1 MKTLVTGGAG
11 FIGSHLVDA
20 LVAAGHEVRVLDDL
34 FNGRPENLPAGAELV
49 VGDVADFD
57 LVQEVLEGVEVAFHQ
72 AALGSVRRSF
82 DVPYMTNRINV
93 QGTLAVLE
101 GARRAGVRRV
111 VFASSSSVYG
121 GEAPLPTAEDAPIA
135 PRSPY
140 AVSKAAGEFYG
151 RVFAQSLDVETV
163 ALRYFNVYGPRQRAD
178 SPYAAVI
185 PLFLDALRRGEQ
197 PVIEGDGQ
205 QSRDF
210 TFVADAVQANLRA
223 AEAPA
228 AVCSGRVY
236 NVAGGR
242 RVTIL
247 ELLEAVAGVLGV
259 GADPGFTVARPGDVR
274 ASQADL
280 TAIRSDLGYEP
291 SLDLEDGLR
300 ATIEVEEPT

>member
-1 MKTLVTGGAG
+1 MKALVTGGAG

-20 LVAAGHEVRVLDDL
+20 LVAAGHDVRVLDNL
-34 FNGRPENLPAGAELV
+34 FNGRHENLPAGVELV
-49 VGDVADFD
+49 EGDVADFD
-57 LVQEVLEGVEVAFHQ
+57 LVQDISEGVDVTFHQ

-101 GARRAGVRRV
+101 GARRSGVRRV

-121 GEAPLPTAEDAPIA
+121 GEAPVPTSENAPLA

-140 AVSKAAGEFYG
+140 AVSKAAGEHYG
-151 RVFAQSLDVETV
+151 RVFAQSLGVETV
-163 ALRYFNVYGPRQRAD
+163 ALRYFNVFGPRQRAD

-185 PLFLDALRRGEQ
+185 PLFVDALRQGQQ
-197 PVIEGDGQ
+197 PVIEGDGE

-228 AVCSGRVY
+228 AACSGRVY

-242 RVTIL
+242 RITIL
-247 ELLEAVAGVLGV
+247 ELLEAVAAVLGV
-259 GADPGFTVARPGDVR
+259 EAEPNFTDPRPGDVR

-280 TAIRSDLGYEP
+280 ARITTELGYEP
-291 SLDLEDGLR
+291 SVDLETGLR
-300 ATIEVEEPT
+300 ATIAAMT